1 MPKIPHNPAVLV
13 VDDELLIRWALTEAL
28 TAQGYTVSEARN
40 AAEARAALTALD
52 ARPDLVLLDF
62 RLPDSADLRLLADI
76 RHRAPAVPVVLMTA
90 YATPDVV
97 RGALDLGA
105 YRVVTKPFDVRE
117 VIALVDEALHHA

>member
-1 MPKIPHNPAVLV
+1 
-13 VDDELLIRWALTEAL
+13 
-28 TAQGYTVSEARN
+28 VSEARD

>member
-1 MPKIPHNPAVLV
+1 MSNNPHSRSVLV

-28 TAQGYTVSEARN
+28 AANGYRVSEARDG
-40 AAEARAALTALD
+40 AEARAALTVD
-52 ARPDLVLLDF
+52 GGPDVVLLDF

-76 RHRAPAVPVVLMTA
+76 RRRLPAVPVLLMSA
-90 YATPDVV
+90 HATPDVV

-117 VIALVDEALHHA
+117 VVALVGEALAAR